1 MRILNALF
9 LALRLRLGNRT
20 RLSLRSYLKGIDRLT
35 IGRSCKI
42 MRGVTLDASR
52 SGEIRL
58 DDKVTLNQQAI
69 LIGGNGGIRLGQGV
83 EINCFGFIDGSGGVD
98 IEERTLVG
106 PGVRIITYQH
116 AFDGREPICMQDSV
130 TAPVRIGRDVWIGA
144 NVVIMSGV
152 TIGEGAVVGAG
163 AVVSRDIPAW
173 AVAVGVPAKVLR
185 YRTPDQ
191 AVPA

>member
-35 IGRSCKI
+35 IGGSCKI

-69 LIGGNGGIRLGQGV
+69 LIGGSGGIRLGQGV

-185 YRTPDQ
+185 YRMPDQ
-191 AVPA
+191 AAPA

>member
-1 MRILNALF
+1 MRIFKAVF
-9 LALRLRLGNRT
+9 LALRLRLGNTT

-69 LIGGNGGIRLGQGV
+69 LIGGSGGIRLGQGV

-191 AVPA
+191 AAPA

>member
-1 MRILNALF
+1 MRILKAFF

-35 IGRSCKI
+35 IGGSCKI

-69 LIGGNGGIRLGQGV
+69 LIGGSGGIRLGQGV

-106 PGVRIITYQH
+106 PG
-116 AFDGREPICMQDSV
+116 GPLGC
-130 TAPVRIGRDVWIGA
+130 
-144 NVVIMSGV
+144 
-152 TIGEGAVVGAG
+152 
-163 AVVSRDIPAW
+163 W
-173 AVAVGVPAKVLR
+173 AH
-185 YRTPDQ
+185 
-191 AVPA
+191 

>member
-1 MRILNALF
+1 MRILKAF
-9 LALRLRLGNRT
+9 LLVLRLRLGNRT

-185 YRTPDQ
+185 YRMPDQ
-191 AVPA
+191 AAPA

>member
-1 MRILNALF
+1 MRILKAFF

-35 IGRSCKI
+35 IGGSCKI

-69 LIGGNGGIRLGQGV
+69 LIGGSGGIRLGQGV

-116 AFDGREPICMQDSV
+116 AFDGREPICIQDSV

-185 YRTPDQ
+185 YRMPDQ
-191 AVPA
+191 AAPA

>member
-1 MRILNALF
+1 MRILKAVF
-9 LALRLRLGNRT
+9 LALRLRLASKT
-20 RLSLRSYLKGIDRLT
+20 RLSLRSYLKGFDRLN

-42 MRGVTLDASR
+42 LRGVTLDASR

-69 LIGGNGGIRLGQGV
+69 LIGGAGGIRLGRGV

-98 IEERTLVG
+98 IGERTLVG
-106 PGVRIITYQH
+106 PGVRIISYQH
-116 AFDGREPICMQDSV
+116 AFDGREPICAQASV
-130 TAPVRIGRDVWIGA
+130 AEPVRIGRDVWIGA
-144 NVVIMSGV
+144 NVIIMSGV

-173 AVAVGVPAKVLR
+173 AVAVGVPARVLR
-185 YRTPDQ
+185 YRTADK
-191 AVPA
+191 AASA

>member
-1 MRILNALF
+1 MRILNAFF
-9 LALRLRLGNRT
+9 LALSLRLGSKT

-69 LIGGNGGIRLGQGV
+69 LLGGNGGIHLGRGV

-98 IEERTLVG
+98 IGEQTLIG

-116 AFDGREPICMQDSV
+116 AFNGREPICMQDSV

-191 AVPA
+191 AAPA

>member
-1 MRILNALF
+1 MRILKAFF

-20 RLSLRSYLKGIDRLT
+20 RLSLRSYLKGIDRLM
-35 IGRSCKI
+35 IGGSCKI

-185 YRTPDQ
+185 YRMPDQ
-191 AVPA
+191 AAPA

>member
-1 MRILNALF
+1 MRILKAFF

-69 LIGGNGGIRLGQGV
+69 LIGGNGGIRLGRGV

-185 YRTPDQ
+185 YRMPDQ
-191 AVPA
+191 GAPA

>member
-1 MRILNALF
+1 MCILKAVF
-9 LALRLRLGNRT
+9 LALRLRLGSKT
-20 RLSLRSYLKGIDRLT
+20 RLSLRSYLKGLDRLK

-42 MRGVTLDASR
+42 LRGVTLDASR

-69 LIGGNGGIRLGQGV
+69 LIGGAGGIRLGRGV

-98 IEERTLVG
+98 IGERTLVG
-106 PGVRIITYQH
+106 PGVRIISYQH
-116 AFDGREPICMQDSV
+116 AFDGREPICAQASV
-130 TAPVRIGRDVWIGA
+130 AEPVRIGRDVWIGA
-144 NVVIMSGV
+144 NVIIMSGV

-185 YRTPDQ
+185 YRTADQ
-191 AVPA
+191 AASA

>member
-1 MRILNALF
+1 MRILKAFF

-35 IGRSCKI
+35 IGGSCKI

-69 LIGGNGGIRLGQGV
+69 LIGGSGGIRLGQGV

>member
-1 MRILNALF
+1 MRILKAVF
-9 LALRLRLGNRT
+9 LALRLRLASKT
-20 RLSLRSYLKGIDRLT
+20 RLSLRSYLKGLERLK

-42 MRGVTLDASR
+42 LRGVTLDASR

-69 LIGGNGGIRLGQGV
+69 LIGGAGGIRLGRGV

-106 PGVRIITYQH
+106 PGVRIISYQH
-116 AFDGREPICMQDSV
+116 AFDGREPICAQASV
-130 TAPVRIGRDVWIGA
+130 AEPVRIGRDVWIGA
-144 NVVIMSGV
+144 NVIIMSGV

-173 AVAVGVPAKVLR
+173 AVAVGVPARVLR
-185 YRTPDQ
+185 YRTADQ
-191 AVPA
+191 AAPA

>member
-1 MRILNALF
+1 MRILKAFF

-35 IGRSCKI
+35 IGGSCKI

-69 LIGGNGGIRLGQGV
+69 LIGGSGGIRLGQGV

-98 IEERTLVG
+98 IGERTLVG

-185 YRTPDQ
+185 YRMPDQ
-191 AVPA
+191 AAPA

>member
-1 MRILNALF
+1 MRILKAFF

-35 IGRSCKI
+35 IGGSCKI

-69 LIGGNGGIRLGQGV
+69 LIGGSGGIRLGQGV

-185 YRTPDQ
+185 YRMPDQ
-191 AVPA
+191 AAPA

>member
-1 MRILNALF
+1 MRILKAFF
-9 LALRLRLGNRT
+9 LVLRLRLGNRT

-185 YRTPDQ
+185 YRMPDQ
-191 AVPA
+191 AAPA

>member
-185 YRTPDQ
+185 YRMPDQ
-191 AVPA
+191 AAPA

>member
-1 MRILNALF
+1 MRIFKAVF
-9 LALRLRLGNRT
+9 LALRLRLGNTT
-20 RLSLRSYLKGIDRLT
+20 RLSLRSYLKGIDRLS
-35 IGRSCKI
+35 IGGSCKI

-52 SGEIRL
+52 NGEIRL

-98 IEERTLVG
+98 IGERTLVG

-185 YRTPDQ
+185 YRMPDQ
-191 AVPA
+191 AAPA

>member
-1 MRILNALF
+1 MRILKAVF
-9 LALRLRLGNRT
+9 LALRLRLASKT
-20 RLSLRSYLKGIDRLT
+20 RLSLRSYLKGLERLK

-42 MRGVTLDASR
+42 LRGVTLDASR

-69 LIGGNGGIRLGQGV
+69 LIGGAGGIRLGRGV

-98 IEERTLVG
+98 IGERTLVG
-106 PGVRIITYQH
+106 PGVRIISYQH
-116 AFDGREPICMQDSV
+116 AFDGREPICAQASV
-130 TAPVRIGRDVWIGA
+130 AEPVRIGRDVWIGA
-144 NVVIMSGV
+144 NVIIMSGV

-173 AVAVGVPAKVLR
+173 AVAVGVPARVLR
-185 YRTPDQ
+185 YRTADQ
-191 AVPA
+191 AAPA

>member
-1 MRILNALF
+1 MRILKAFF
-9 LALRLRLGNRT
+9 LVLRLRLGNRT

-35 IGRSCKI
+35 IGGSCKI

-69 LIGGNGGIRLGQGV
+69 LIGGSGGIRLGQGV

-185 YRTPDQ
+185 YRMPDQ
-191 AVPA
+191 AAPA

>member
-1 MRILNALF
+1 MRILKAFF

-185 YRTPDQ
+185 YRMPDQ
-191 AVPA
+191 AAPA